1 MEISKREVKDFKE
14 RKFPDQVCF
23 KPIGV
28 IHTPFKTLKGIPIQS
43 VMSDEKGI
51 IEIFEEYHPAL
62 KDLDGF
68 DYIYC
73 LYFFDMVKLPV
84 PLQSKPFLDDDIKG
98 VFAIRSPFR
107 PNPIGISILR
117 LLKIEG
123 NEIHVLN
130 VEMLDKTPI
139 LDIKPYI
146 PEIDTRVTD
155 RIGWLKGRVRKK
167 TS

>member
-1 MEISKREVKDFKE
+1 MEISKRELKDFKE

-43 VMSDEKGI
+43 IMSDEKGI
-51 IEIFEEYHPAL
+51 IEIFDEYLPAL

-68 DYIYC
+68 GYIYC
-73 LYFFDMVKLPV
+73 LYLFDMVKLPV
-84 PLQSKPFLDDDIKG
+84 PLQSKPFLDDDVKG

-107 PNPIGISILR
+107 PNPIGISILK

-123 NEIHVLN
+123 NEIHVSD
-130 VEMLDKTPI
+130 VEMLDKTPV

-146 PEIDTRVTD
+146 QEIDTRVTD
-155 RIGWLKGRVRKK
+155 KIGWLKGKIRKK